1 MGQIVYDRYIGQ
13 GFTEE
18 DKPYLGR
25 IFQLAIVCNVMCSVC
40 FSLHF
45 NSVFLESYMRSY
57 MPLDGN
63 RGLWLSGY
71 FPYSQLPKGLKTL
84 VVCAQKVE
92 YPDCN
97 VDA

>member
-1 MGQIVYDRYIGQ
+1 MTD
-13 GFTEE
+13 T
-18 DKPYLGR
+18 LGKASPRKISR
-25 IFQLAIVCNVMCSVC
+25 ILAFFFQLAIVCNVMCSVC
-40 FSLHF
+40 FSLDF